1 MRAAP
6 RGEENSALGFQLLI
20 SAAAKKKRKNT
31 FHVHTE
37 ELNKLAR
44 KVCELTLETG
54 MEMFYI
60 DIDISME
67 IQFGERVGHG
77 GWLIGP
83 KLFRPEAYPACASSK
98 LCEFIKLCVEE
109 IPWGLAVK
117 RVIGMRRTVQILHS
131 IVHTNSDP
139 PHTHPPLLPG
149 ISIWFIHF

>member
-20 SAAAKKKRKNT
+20 SAAAKKT

-67 IQFGERVGHG
+67 IQFGKKLVTGVG
-77 GWLIGP
+77 
-83 KLFRPEAYPACASSK
+83 
-98 LCEFIKLCVEE
+98 
-109 IPWGLAVK
+109 
-117 RVIGMRRTVQILHS
+117 
-131 IVHTNSDP
+131 
-139 PHTHPPLLPG
+139 
-149 ISIWFIHF
+149 

>member
-83 KLFRPEAYPACASSK
+83 KLFRPEAYPVCASSR
-98 LCEFIKLCVEE
+98 LCDF
-109 IPWGLAVK
+109 AS
-117 RVIGMRRTVQILHS
+117 RRYLEA
-131 IVHTNSDP
+131 
-139 PHTHPPLLPG
+139 LL
-149 ISIWFIHF
+149 

>member
-67 IQFGERVGHG
+67 IQFGKKLVTGV
-77 GWLIGP
+77 GWLGQNFFDP
-83 KLFRPEAYPACASSK
+83 KLTQLAHLLSFASLLNFASRRYLEA
-98 LCEFIKLCVEE
+98 
-109 IPWGLAVK
+109 
-117 RVIGMRRTVQILHS
+117 
-131 IVHTNSDP
+131 
-139 PHTHPPLLPG
+139 LL
-149 ISIWFIHF
+149 